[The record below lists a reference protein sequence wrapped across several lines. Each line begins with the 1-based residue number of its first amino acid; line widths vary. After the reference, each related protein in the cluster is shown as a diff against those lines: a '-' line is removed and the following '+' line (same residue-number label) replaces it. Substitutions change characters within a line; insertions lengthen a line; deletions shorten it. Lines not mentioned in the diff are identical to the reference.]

1 MCWFMIDDLRPS
13 RRDSRIRSDG
23 ELSWHGG
30 IMLCPSYQVVI
41 LIKDTIIFVLTIAL
55 DNRQEPSLLFTVK
68 IVATIP
74 QAS

>member
-1 MCWFMIDDLRPS
+1 
-13 RRDSRIRSDG
+13 
-23 ELSWHGG
+23 
-30 IMLCPSYQVVI
+30 MLCPSYQVVI